1 MWYAVTFIVVLILFP
16 YVFYPI
22 LLTCLPKREKCNGSS
37 IDKPRVSLYIAAY
50 NEDSVIAEK
59 IENSLDLDDSGCEL
73 EIVVGSDG
81 STDRT
86 NDIVTAYSKR
96 NKKIRLLDFQDRQGK
111 VNVLNRG
118 IPLCNGDIILLS
130 DANAMYNK
138 ECLRRI
144 LPHFVD
150 PKVGCVAGE
159 KRIADSNG
167 SISKNEGFYWKLESK
182 IKALEDNVC
191 TVIGADGA
199 CYAIRK
205 SLFQTLP
212 KETSVDDFLLSMKI
226 VEQGFVIE
234 YEPNAYSF
242 EDTGSDVHQ
251 EMKRKIR
258 IAAGNFYNMQF
269 LKRFLGLDL
278 ISLMYVG
285 HKVLRWISPFLYLL
299 LTLSL
304 GYLSLYSGLA
314 RIMLFMLLCSY
325 SIPYMKYRGFGKA
338 ITDNKLSNICSYF
351 YLTVWAQ
358 WLGYKKYRAGTQKA
372 VWETIRE

>member
-1 MWYAVTFIVVLILFP
+1 MWYAVTFIIVLIFFP
-16 YVFYPI
+16 YFFYPI
-22 LLTCLPKREKCNGSS
+22 LLRCLPKREKYNGSS
-37 IDKPRVSLYIAAY
+37 IDKQRVSLYIAAY
-50 NEDSVIAEK
+50 NEESVIAEK
-59 IENSLDLDDSGCEL
+59 IENSLDLDDSGCEF

-86 NDIVTAYSKR
+86 NEIVTAYSKR
-96 NKKIRLLDFQDRQGK
+96 NKKVCLLDFQDRQGK

-130 DANAMYNK
+130 DANAIYNK
-138 ECLRRI
+138 ECLQQI

-150 PKVGCVAGE
+150 QKVGCVAGE

-182 IKALEDNVC
+182 IKALEDRVS

-258 IAAGNFYNMQF
+258 IAAGNFYNMHF

-285 HKVLRWISPFLYLL
+285 HKVLRWISPLLFLL

-304 GYLSLYSGLA
+304 SYLSLYSGIA
-314 RIMLFMLLCSY
+314 RLMLCMLLCSY
-325 SIPYMKYRGFGKA
+325 AIPYMKYRGFGKV
-338 ITDNKLSNICSYF
+338 ITDNNLGNTCSYF

-372 VWETIRE
+372 IWDTIR